1 MGSEVV
7 LRSIGKSFAG
17 REGGATSVLS
27 GVDLTCDVGSATVIK
42 GRSGSGKSTLLN
54 IIAGLHLPDRGD
66 VVIDD
71 VTVNRLPETKRD
83 RLRAEKIGYIF
94 QTFNLLSPL
103 SVLENITLPAALTG
117 LNKDRS
123 SVRARE
129 ILVQLGLEPHLDKR
143 PYELS
148 VGQRQRVAVGRAIF
162 KAPALLLADEP
173 TANLDSESA
182 ETVVAALKTLNED
195 GTTLI
200 AATHDPRFSGAFDAV
215 IFDVEPGE
223 NRR

>member
-7 LRSIGKSFAG
+7 LRSVAKSFAG

-27 GVDLTCDVGSATVIK
+27 GVDLRCDVGSATVIK

-66 VVIDD
+66 VLIDN
-71 VTVNRLPETKRD
+71 VAVNRLPETKRD

-94 QTFNLLSPL
+94 QTFNPLSPL
-103 SVLENITLPAALTG
+103 SVPENITMPAALTG
-117 LNKDRS
+117 LGKDRNS
-123 SVRARE
+123 ALARE

-182 ETVVAALKTLNED
+182 ETVVAALRRLNKD

-200 AATHDPRFSGAFDAV
+200 AATHDPRFGGAFEADV
-215 IFDVEPGE
+215 FDVEAGE
-223 NRR
+223 NPR